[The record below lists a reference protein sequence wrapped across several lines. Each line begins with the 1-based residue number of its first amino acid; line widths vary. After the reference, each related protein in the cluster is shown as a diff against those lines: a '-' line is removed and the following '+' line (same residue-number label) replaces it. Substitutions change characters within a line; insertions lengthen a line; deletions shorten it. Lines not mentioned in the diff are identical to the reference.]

1 MTEALQP
8 RGENPF
14 MTVLDNNQEFSVTQ
28 NEIIRLIGK
37 KTVSTIRDISGA
49 FKVGYEIDI
58 QDPIIFDQKKKKLIP
73 VNEDEEDTNNVTTS
87 FLISS
92 QLPFPLSGESYNP
105 VYVIQPQKEF
115 EFELLVFQTKNKN
128 IDFEKSVIDES
139 IEEDTDLPVTEIGT
153 IELTFPQ
160 DDDIISEEDE
170 IKSIPEEDKIIG
182 DIPDDDKEIIPDD
195 DKVIPEDNVIDI
207 VSDNDIESNDNKI
220 DYTNMIGFVTLL
232 VVMVAA
238 YAFFKKLKDEKIKMK
253 SVKKL

>member
-1 MTEALQP
+1 M
-8 RGENPF
+8 
-14 MTVLDNNQEFSVTQ
+14 
-28 NEIIRLIGK
+28 K
-37 KTVSTIRDISGA
+37 K
-49 FKVGYEIDI
+49 I
-58 QDPIIFDQKKKKLIP
+58 QIYQ
-73 VNEDEEDTNNVTTS
+73 
-87 FLISS
+87 
-92 QLPFPLSGESYNP
+92 
-105 VYVIQPQKEF
+105 
-115 EFELLVFQTKNKN
+115 
-128 IDFEKSVIDES
+128 
-139 IEEDTDLPVTEIGT
+139 TEIGT

-182 DIPDDDKEIIPDD
+182 DVPDDDKEIIPDD

-253 SVKKL
+253 SVKKTLKKTKTVKENTIQFEEKLHIDIKTVTDDLH